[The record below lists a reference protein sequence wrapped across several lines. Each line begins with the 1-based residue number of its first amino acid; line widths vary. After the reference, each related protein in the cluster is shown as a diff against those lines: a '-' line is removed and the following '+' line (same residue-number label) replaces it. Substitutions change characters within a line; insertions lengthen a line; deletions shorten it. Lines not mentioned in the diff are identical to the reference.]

1 MTLTC
6 LKKSTFTI
14 LTINSGKL
22 VLMEKPLLTEWV
34 NYLKRM
40 TKLESSKFQKIIPLQ
55 QMLNLQLKIK
65 F

>member
-40 TKLESSKFQKIIPLQ
+40 TKLELSKFQKIIPL
-55 QMLNLQLKIK
+55 
-65 F
+65 